1 MTTEITSGWFERHFI
16 PEARAHCN
24 SIGLDKDC
32 KIVLTLDNCPAHP
45 VTELVKKNV
54 HSVRLPPNCTSLIQP
69 LDNGILRSLKCNY
82 CSMCMT
88 RLLSASNS
96 GMPVQEFLKGFN
108 LRNMIYCLAN
118 AWNSVESTLRNGWY
132 KLWPGL
138 RGERTDQED
147 INDATGIMVSEKKS
161 IRELLKFAQNLT
173 NPSATDLASRVA
185 EDNLEEWMEADNALA
200 THHCTDSEIVQM
212 IVSQN
217 KEGNQG
223 ESCGETEKAA

>member
-1 MTTEITSGWFERHFI
+1 MF
-16 PEARAHCN
+16 
-24 SIGLDKDC
+24 
-32 KIVLTLDNCPAHP
+32 
-45 VTELVKKNV
+45 
-54 HSVRLPPNCTSLIQP
+54 
-69 LDNGILRSLKCNY
+69 
-82 CSMCMT
+82 MT

-118 AWNSVESTLRNGWY
+118 AWNSVEEWTLRNGWH

-138 RGERTDQED
+138 GSERTDQED
-147 INDATGIMVSEKKS
+147 VNHATGITVSEKKS
-161 IRELLKFAQNLT
+161 IRELVEFAQNIT
-173 NPSATDLASRVA
+173 NPRVA

-223 ESCGETEKAA
+223 ESCDEKEQKAAKKIPIDRLIQLTSELLKGL